1 MDMTMEDDLV
11 TWSLT
16 ADSTRAGHENIRFM
30 EDHLSKLL
38 RVCLS
43 IEGDLGVKVGDV
55 VKR

>member
-1 MDMTMEDDLV
+1 MDMTMEGDLV

-16 ADSTRAGHENIRFM
+16 ADSTRVGHENIEFMSDRF
-30 EDHLSKLL
+30 SKLL
-38 RVCLS
+38 RICLS